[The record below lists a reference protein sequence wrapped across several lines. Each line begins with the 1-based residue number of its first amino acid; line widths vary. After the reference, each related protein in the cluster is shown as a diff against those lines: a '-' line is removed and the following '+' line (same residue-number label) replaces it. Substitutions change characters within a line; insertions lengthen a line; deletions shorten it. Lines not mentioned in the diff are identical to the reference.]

1 MHAISN
7 RCMEATIVNTSK
19 DHKLPNTTEKGKLVA
34 SNALETQATRPERK
48 HTGLARAK
56 SAWGARPDLPNWPH
70 CACAM
75 RSPANERGD
84 TRVLN

>member
-34 SNALETQATRPERK
+34 SNALETQAPRPERK

-56 SAWGARPDLPNWPH
+56 SDWGHGPTCRTGRIARAPCGHRRTSEVTLE
-70 CACAM
+70 
-75 RSPANERGD
+75 S
-84 TRVLN
+84 